1 MCTSITLGTARD
13 FMAFCMA
20 DGRWE
25 SVNMIE
31 GDGKHLENSVET
43 NMNLMKLI
51 VIACSFIYY
60 SQFDKSL
67 KFYIN
72 IPLITTIAFSNT
84 AHNIKHRRKFQHFV
98 LNNRFTANV
107 VMAPTFA
114 KIFYIK
120 RK

>member
-1 MCTSITLGTARD
+1 MG
-13 FMAFCMA
+13 

-31 GDGKHLENSVET
+31 GDGKHLGNSVEA

-51 VIACSFIYY
+51 AYSFIYY

-72 IPLITTIAFSNT
+72 IPLIATIAFSNT
-84 AHNIKHRRKFQHFV
+84 AHNIKHGQKFQHFV

-107 VMAPTFA
+107 VMALTFA
-114 KIFYIK
+114 RIFYIK